1 MSDHS
6 ISRRGI
12 LQAAGGGA
20 ALGAVAVFGP
30 TTTTPA
36 AAEPGRPEVSTMIE
50 PDAEAARTWW
60 PPQRQVWTPVGWK
73 GHLFRFD
80 TFYNGAIISHP
91 AVALPPSSAPTLKPY
106 LKPYVGKDFQVT
118 PVMPQGSG
126 FPALSQTPYYLY
138 KSDYGVGLQGWRTDT
153 ETPVLWTEHRRQA
166 GLVLRQET
174 FGHLKGGGEV
184 DTADE
189 PIYAWTRFVVDH
201 VDEHDAPDEFT
212 FVLRL
217 SKVLYKHYVG
227 PPEQQEAFLTIQVS
241 PDAAPLD
248 GPLKIDRIWN
258 PDGKPLTVP
267 IYDHEDQVRMII
279 GTPAG
284 GTISLVPAEGH
295 DHVYDLKLGL
305 PVKKGTAIDVLL
317 PAVPQAKDEALREW
331 GIGRAAALAESDA
344 FWADEPQTSTE
355 LITPEAHVN
364 DYFRR
369 SVQLAEVIAEKSP
382 DSGKYSFLTGSFG
395 YDLLWSTPTSMIGH
409 MFLDLLGRH
418 EVVARHIDL
427 YLDVQGKRKPPGAAY
442 QTLPSDGFFATPL
455 SLQSFDWLGDHGA
468 ILEVAARHALLS
480 WDAAYT
486 KRWLPAIIKAC
497 EFIKSAVEFK
507 DHDGVQGLMPAAASN
522 DTGVEQQSIW
532 IQVWNYKGLASS
544 VELLRREKH
553 PRAEEFGKVAD
564 AFRTA
569 FVTALRAIAAD
580 APRWTDPDGKT
591 HPIIP
596 SKFHGPTSPWPYLEA
611 FDTGALTAVWA
622 GLLPATDELMRSY
635 VEFYRVGPNTKFFDP
650 WHHTALD
657 RVVLDHEQSS
667 GEPCYSWNL
676 FHTWQLGDRA
686 RFLEGLYGLMM
697 GACSDN
703 TFISGE
709 HRNAMYGTLFVQP
722 LVTWAARTALVDDGL
737 DPDELHLLRLCPLAW
752 LVDGSPTKLLR
763 APTRYGTVSL
773 ELSRDDGNRTLNV
786 KFGSDWKRKPQR
798 IVLHPPPIPDL
809 LTVTVNGR
817 RYGARKPI
825 EL

>member
-1 MSDHS
+1 MSGRS
-6 ISRRGI
+6 ISRRGM

-20 ALGAVAVFGP
+20 ALGVSGFLAP
-30 TTTTPA
+30 TTAAPA
-36 AAEPGRPEVSTMIE
+36 YATPGRPEGAAMTE
-50 PDAEAARTWW
+50 PDAEAARHWW

-80 TFYNGAIISHP
+80 VFYNGAILSHP
-91 AVALPPSSAPTLKPY
+91 AVALAPSSAPTLKPY

-126 FPALSQTPYYLY
+126 FPALSTTPYYLHRG
-138 KSDYGVGLQGWRTDT
+138 DFGVGLQGWRTDT

-174 FGHLKGGGEV
+174 FAHLKGGGEV

-189 PIYAWTRFVVDH
+189 PIYSWTRFTVDH
-201 VDEHDAPDEFT
+201 VDDHDAPAEFS

-217 SKVLYKHYVG
+217 SRVFYRHVVG
-227 PPEQQEAFLTIQVS
+227 PPEQQEGFLTIES
-241 PDAAPLD
+241 RPAAAPLD
-248 GPLKIDRIWN
+248 GPLRIDRIWN

-267 IYDHEDQVRMII
+267 VYDHEDQVRMII

-284 GTISLVPAEGH
+284 GTISLSAAEDH
-295 DHVYDLKLGL
+295 DQVYDLKLGL
-305 PVKKGTAIDVLL
+305 PVKEGTSIDVLL
-317 PAVPQAKDEALREW
+317 PAVPQPKAEALREW
-331 GIGRAAALAESDA
+331 EIGHDAALAECET
-344 FWADEPQTSTE
+344 FWAPPAKATE
-355 LITPEAHVN
+355 LITPEPHTN
-364 DYFRR
+364 EYFRR

-382 DSGKYSFLTGSFG
+382 DSGKYTFLTGSYG

-418 EVVARHIDL
+418 EVVERHIDL
-427 YLDVQGKRKPPGAAY
+427 YLDVQGKRKPPGQAY
-442 QTLPSDGFFATPL
+442 STLPADGFFATPL

-480 WDAAYT
+480 WDDAYT
-486 KRWLPAIIKAC
+486 KRWLPAIVKAC
-497 EFIKSAVEFK
+497 EFIKAAVEFTG
-507 DHDGVQGLMPAAASN
+507 HDGVPGLMPGAASN

-553 PRAEEFGKVAD
+553 PRAEEFATVA
-564 AFRTA
+564 AKFKEA
-569 FVTALRAIAAD
+569 FVTALRAAAKD
-580 APRWTDPDGKT
+580 APTWTDPDGT
-591 HPIIP
+591 EHPILP
-596 SKFHGPTSPWPYLEA
+596 SKFHGPASPWPYLEA

-622 GLLPATDELMRSY
+622 GLLPAADPLMRSY
-635 VEFYRVGPNTKFFDP
+635 VEFYRVGPNTKLFDP

-676 FHTWQLGDRA
+676 FHTWQLGDRD
-686 RFLEGLYGLMM
+686 RFLEGLYGLML
-697 GACSDN
+697 GACSEN
-703 TFISGE
+703 TFIAGE

-752 LVDGSPTKLLR
+752 LVDGTATKLLR

-773 ELSRDDGNRTLNV
+773 ELSRDDENRQLDV
-786 KFGSDWKRKPQR
+786 KLDVSWKRKPKR

-809 LTVTVNGR
+809 LRITVNGTG
-817 RYGARKPI
+817 YPARKPI